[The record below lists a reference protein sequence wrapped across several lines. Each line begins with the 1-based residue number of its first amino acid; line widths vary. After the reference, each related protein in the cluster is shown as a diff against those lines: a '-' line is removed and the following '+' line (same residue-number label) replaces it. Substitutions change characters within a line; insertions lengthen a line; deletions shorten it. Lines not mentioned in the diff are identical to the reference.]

1 MKHVFSFCGN
11 QDILTSFW
19 SPDRWTFWSLFLTK
33 KPNKVIKSYF
43 KKPLWLQLSSKRKN
57 SPLRIFFWQGNLT
70 CTSPKEL
77 WHVCDIS
84 LWTWYYKQFFGYQK
98 HICRIIE
105 SRFEFTLKYVLLAQ
119 CSLSFFL
126 NIFHSCQ
133 GAMKIEF
140 RIPNQ

>member
-1 MKHVFSFCGN
+1 MEKVSCIYSLLINETFCGN
-11 QDILTSFW
+11 QNILTSFW

-98 HICRIIE
+98 NIE
-105 SRFEFTLKYVLLAQ
+105 FILAFKIWISGLTLTLKYV
-119 CSLSFFL
+119 
-126 NIFHSCQ
+126 H
-133 GAMKIEF
+133 
-140 RIPNQ
+140 